1 MYLCMY
7 VCMYW
12 FFYCQIDEEDDDDD
26 DAGEE
31 ASLDGQEE
39 VRVIAGRSLGD
50 LVMKLGDKVRSH
62 ILLCCMC
69 MYVCM
74 YVGRCVMI
82 FLKKYFRFCPPL
94 FHISGTGWIVRYN
107 RFCQIHT
114 YIHTYI
120 TVHTCTNN
128 ALFNAFT

>member
-1 MYLCMY
+1 MY
-7 VCMYW
+7 VCMYCI
-12 FFYCQIDEEDDDDD
+12 FYCQIDEEEDDSDD

-62 ILLCCMC
+62 CI

-74 YVGRCVMI
+74 
-82 FLKKYFRFCPPL
+82 
-94 FHISGTGWIVRYN
+94 
-107 RFCQIHT
+107 
-114 YIHTYI
+114 
-120 TVHTCTNN
+120 
-128 ALFNAFT
+128 